1 MPVNILPVKKE
12 TYYSNIEVTSKEKQ
26 DGTILAT
33 ELNDL
38 KMTFNIL
45 RKNIYQILFMKIT
58 YQNSTSTSG
67 ISLVQLCSNSC
78 ERNQQN
84 VLI

>member
-12 TYYSNIEVTSKEKQ
+12 TYYSKIKVISKEKQ

-38 KMTFNIL
+38 KMTFNII

-58 YQNSTSTSG
+58 YNK
-67 ISLVQLCSNSC
+67 
-78 ERNQQN
+78 
-84 VLI
+84 

>member
-12 TYYSNIEVTSKEKQ
+12 TYYSKIKVISKAKQ
-26 DGTILAT
+26 DGTILVT

-38 KMTFNIL
+38 KMTFNII

-58 YQNSTSTSG
+58 Y
-67 ISLVQLCSNSC
+67 IK
-78 ERNQQN
+78 
-84 VLI
+84 

>member
-12 TYYSNIEVTSKEKQ
+12 TYYTCSKIIVISKEKQ
-26 DGTILAT
+26 DRTILAT

-38 KMTFNIL
+38 KMTFNIK

-58 YQNSTSTSG
+58 YNK
-67 ISLVQLCSNSC
+67 
-78 ERNQQN
+78 
-84 VLI
+84 

>member
-12 TYYSNIEVTSKEKQ
+12 TYYSKIKVISKDQQ

-38 KMTFNIL
+38 KMTFNII

-58 YQNSTSTSG
+58 YNK
-67 ISLVQLCSNSC
+67 
-78 ERNQQN
+78 
-84 VLI
+84 